1 MIAWHTCSR
10 FDFVQVGRK
19 QLPEMLPNW
28 KIGLFFKMLQ
38 RNAGEGDIAH
48 FCNNELWIEW
58 FCKLGNGSTFVHYF
72 LHFQILS
79 SKLAWTLEYRAHFI
93 QAAVSSSCCMYWKLQ
108 THVHLKHETKAL
120 QNVGDKKSWKANSS
134 SSSTTALL
142 ATASIELKLYRVWY
156 TGFYP
161 AFTGWL
167 IQYAAKQG
175 RISSVIEKYELKGRP
190 SRIVR
195 VTAQCNQLYPCHIS
209 CHIITYSA
217 NAHIHKEIFSV
228 TNMPIFMN
236 A

>member
-120 QNVGDKKSWKANSS
+120 QNVGDKKAEKPTPVAAQQPLYWPQLQSS
-134 SSSTTALL
+134 SNF
-142 ATASIELKLYRVWY
+142 I
-156 TGFYP
+156 GFDTP
-161 AFTGWL
+161 GFIPPLRAD
-167 IQYAAKQG
+167 
-175 RISSVIEKYELKGRP
+175 
-190 SRIVR
+190 
-195 VTAQCNQLYPCHIS
+195 
-209 CHIITYSA
+209 
-217 NAHIHKEIFSV
+217 
-228 TNMPIFMN
+228 
-236 A
+236 